1 MVWPLM
7 EKHLVGRPL
16 VLLRCPNGI
25 AQGGFFQKHPWAGID
40 DHILQ
45 IDDPHEEQPILG
57 IKSFD
62 GLIALVQS
70 AALEI
75 HPWGART
82 DDLDRPDRLIFDLDP
97 GEDVEFSAIIA
108 GAHEVRQRLADKKLK
123 SFVKTTGGKGLHV
136 VAPLKPAAAWTEVKD
151 FCRGLAEAMAHDAP
165 QSYTA
170 TVAKTQRTG
179 RIYVDYLRN
188 ARGATA
194 VAAYSTRAR
203 PQAGVSTPL
212 TWEELDSVL
221 SGSQFTI
228 SNFNNRLQRLSDDP
242 WAEFFRL
249 RQSLPRK

>member
-1 MVWPLM
+1 
-7 EKHLVGRPL
+7 
-16 VLLRCPNGI
+16 
-25 AQGGFFQKHPWAGID
+25 
-40 DHILQ
+40 
-45 IDDPHEEQPILG
+45 
-57 IKSFD
+57 
-62 GLIALVQS
+62 
-70 AALEI
+70 
-75 HPWGART
+75 
-82 DDLDRPDRLIFDLDP
+82 
-97 GEDVEFSAIIA
+97 
-108 GAHEVRQRLADKKLK
+108 
-123 SFVKTTGGKGLHV
+123 
-136 VAPLKPAAAWTEVKD
+136 
-151 FCRGLAEAMAHDAP
+151 MAHDAP